1 MRVEAT
7 RGAAKLPTIRCTA
20 TTPRTFMTPHV
31 GWLPGLLATS
41 LLLAASAAWCQSPVQ
56 VRIIAINDFHGH
68 LEPGNNA
75 VQVPDPRDPAKSVP
89 LRSGGAAYLA
99 ARIRQLQAEQPHNI
113 VVSTGDLIGAS
124 PLISGLFLDEPTI
137 EVMNAIGIDVNAVGN
152 HEFDRGTRELLR
164 IVDGGCRTDAVG
176 DSVSCASP
184 SHTYP
189 GARFPFI
196 SSNVQY
202 RDGKLLFAPS
212 VVRSIDGVKIGFI
225 GAVTRSTPGIV
236 HPAGIASLRFSGEAR
251 AINAAAEQLR
261 QQGVQAIVALIHE
274 GGDTDGGFNECVNPR
289 GPIFEIERELDPAID
304 LVLSAH
310 THRGYRCVVNDRL
323 VIQGAS
329 FGRLVSV
336 IDLAIERPSGDVL
349 RGQTRSRNVPV
360 PNGLTEQER
369 VQAAYPALAPDPEVA
384 AIVEYYRERA
394 APLASRPVGRLA
406 ETFDRNPT
414 VGGDHALGRLIADAQ
429 LSATREQGA
438 VVAFT
443 NPGGIRTE
451 IRPNAAD
458 GTVTFG
464 DLYAAQPFGNTLVT
478 VTLTGAQLKTLLEQ
492 QWSPRDSERAR
503 ILQPS
508 RGFSYSWNPA
518 RPVGARVIADSMR
531 LDGRTITTDGTYR
544 VTLNDFL
551 VGGGDGFRVLRD
563 SRDAVGGPLDI
574 EALMSY
580 VRRLSA
586 AQPLRPDRVARIA
599 RHG

>member
-1 MRVEAT
+1 M
-7 RGAAKLPTIRCTA
+7 
-20 TTPRTFMTPHV
+20 
-31 GWLPGLLATS
+31 
-41 LLLAASAAWCQSPVQ
+41 
-56 VRIIAINDFHGH
+56 
-68 LEPGNNA
+68 
-75 VQVPDPRDPAKSVP
+75 P

-99 ARIRQLQAEQPHNI
+99 TRIRQLQAEQPHNV

-124 PLISGLFLDEPTI
+124 PLTSGLFLDEPTI
-137 EVMNAIGIDVNAVGN
+137 EVMNAIGIDVNSVGN
-152 HEFDRGTRELLR
+152 HEFDRGARELLR

-176 DSVSCASP
+176 DRVSCASP

-196 SSNVQY
+196 AANVHD
-202 RDGKLLFAPS
+202 REGKPLFAS
-212 VVRSIDGVKIGFI
+212 TVVRSVDGVKVGFI

-236 HPAGIASLRFSGEAR
+236 QQSGIAGLRFSDEAQ
-251 AINAAAEQLR
+251 AINAAAEHLR

-274 GGDTDGGFNECVNPR
+274 GGDTDGGFNDCVNPR
-289 GPIFEIERELDPAID
+289 GVIFEIERELDPVVD
-304 LVLSAH
+304 VVLSAH

-336 IDLAIERPSGDVL
+336 VDLAIDRASGEVL
-349 RGQTRSRNVPV
+349 RGQTRARNVPV
-360 PNGLTEQER
+360 PNGLSEQER
-369 VQAAYPALAPDPEVA
+369 LQASYPALTPDPEVA

-394 APLASRPVGRLA
+394 APLASRPIGRLA

-414 VGGDHALGRLIADAQ
+414 AGGDHALGRLIADAQ

-451 IRPNAAD
+451 IRPRAAQ

-464 DLYAAQPFGNTLVT
+464 DLYAVQPFGNALVT

-492 QWSPRDSERAR
+492 QWSLRNSERAR

-508 RGFSYSWNPA
+508 HGFSYAWDPT
-518 RPVGARVIADSMR
+518 RRVGARVIADSMR
-531 LDGRTITTDGTYR
+531 LDGRTISADSTYR
-544 VTLNDFL
+544 VTVNDFL
-551 VGGGDGFRVLRD
+551 VGGGDGFRVLRE

-574 EALMSY
+574 EALTSY
-580 VRRLSA
+580 VRRMSA
-586 AQPLRPDRVARIA
+586 TQPLRPDRVARIV
-599 RHG
+599 RRS